1 MIVSYEPKQS
11 SQLLGGTRSSH
22 APRLWITFWPPFLG
36 VRMRVTHIVSA
47 VKAIDVEM
55 KLRW

>member
-1 MIVSYEPKQS
+1 MSRS
-11 SQLLGGTRSSH
+11 SLLKLLGGTRSSH
-22 APRLWITFWPPFLG
+22 APRLWINFWPPFLG
-36 VRMRVTHIVSA
+36 ARIRITHIVSA